1 MAYREEQSVEKQAAL
16 GSVPASRGK
25 NSLLGKL
32 LVFQGLAYHRCR
44 GPDPFLQHFQLWG
57 ACLRNAVRASPR
69 PGEEPALWGLPP
81 RTTLPSF

>member
-44 GPDPFLQHFQLWG
+44 GPDPFLQRF
-57 ACLRNAVRASPR
+57 
-69 PGEEPALWGLPP
+69 
-81 RTTLPSF
+81 

>member
-1 MAYREEQSVEKQAAL
+1 MAYREVQSVEKQAAL

-44 GPDPFLQHFQLWG
+44 GPDPFLQRF
-57 ACLRNAVRASPR
+57 
-69 PGEEPALWGLPP
+69 
-81 RTTLPSF
+81 